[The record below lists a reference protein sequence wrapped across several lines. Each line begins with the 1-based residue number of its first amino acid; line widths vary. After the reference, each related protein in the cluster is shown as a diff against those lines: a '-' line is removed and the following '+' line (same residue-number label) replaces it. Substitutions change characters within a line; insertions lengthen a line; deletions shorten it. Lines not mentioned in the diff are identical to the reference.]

1 MTATR
6 TGLSRVASARARLG
20 EFMESRRVTAAIT
33 AIIVVNAIT
42 LGLETSAYI
51 TARAGGLLDWLDR
64 LVLAIFVVEMTLKIA
79 AFGWR
84 YFTKGWNIFD
94 FIIVAIALMPAT
106 GALSVLRSLRIL
118 RVLRLV
124 ALVPA
129 MRKVVQALLAAIPGV
144 SSVIA
149 LLALVYYVFAVMTTK
164 LFGEPFPQWFGTVGD
179 SMYTLFQIMTLESWS
194 MGIVRPVM
202 EKFPAAWAIFVPFIL
217 MTTFAVLNLF
227 IAVIVNAMQEQSH
240 ADAAALRGD
249 LIDQQHSE
257 SQAVLRRIDALQSEI
272 RQLREALERRD
283 SRGA

>member
-1 MTATR
+1 MTAIR

-20 EFMESRRVTAAIT
+20 YFMESPRVTMAIT

-42 LGLETSAYI
+42 LGLETSTYI
-51 TARAGGLLDWLDR
+51 TAHIGGLLDWLDR
-64 LVLAIFVVEMTLKIA
+64 LVLGIFVVEMVLKIS

-164 LFGEPFPQWFGTVGD
+164 LFGGTFPQWFGTVGD

-202 EKFPAAWAIFVPFIL
+202 REFPYAWAFFVPFIIV
-217 MTTFAVLNLF
+217 TTFAVLNLF
-227 IAVIVNAMQEQSH
+227 IGIVVNAMQAEH
-240 ADAAALRGD
+240 EKAAAEERDMIHDETEHLAEEIRALRTEIAALRD
-249 LIDQQHSE
+249 RIERPVDQPAE
-257 SQAVLRRIDALQSEI
+257 
-272 RQLREALERRD
+272 
-283 SRGA
+283 